1 MATVVANKL
10 TVTQKIH
17 GSCPTHAR
25 SDISTRDVESVIDE
39 PTERGGTNLGLT
51 PTETLVAALIGC
63 TNVISN
69 KIAHK
74 MGLEFESMTVDAAA
88 QLDRRG
94 VTLEEEIDV
103 PFPEITLRINVKT
116 TASEADVQK
125 VSDELKKFCAIA
137 KVIRQSGTEINEI
150 WTVEKP

>member
-1 MATVVANKL
+1 MATVVAKK

-17 GSCPTHAR
+17 ASCPTHAR
-25 SDISTRDVESVIDE
+25 SDISTRDVETVIDE
-39 PTERGGTNLGLT
+39 PAERGGTNLGLT

-74 MGLEFESMTVDAAA
+74 MGIEFQSMTIDAEA

-103 PFPEITLRINVKT
+103 PFPEITLNIKVKT
-116 TASEADVQK
+116 DASEADVQK
-125 VSDELKKFCAIA
+125 VSAELKKYCAIA
-137 KVIRQSGTEINEI
+137 KVVRQSGTKVNEV